1 MAAMKVLI
9 SDKIEEVCPRK
20 LREFPGIEVVEK
32 GGLPPAALIQ
42 EIKGCIGLIVRSAT
56 KVTRELIEAGAAL
69 KVIGRAGAGVDNI
82 DVKAATT
89 KGIVVMNTPGGNAN
103 AVAELT
109 IGLMFALA
117 REIPRGDATMK
128 AGKWEK
134 KSFMGTELAGKT
146 LGLVGIGFV
155 GSRVA
160 AKAKGLEMKVQV
172 YDPFVSQD
180 ESRRLGVEMVELE
193 PLLASSDYVS
203 LHLPKTPETTG
214 LINKALIAKMK
225 RGVYL
230 INCARGGIVNDAD
243 LIAAL
248 DSGQVAG
255 AAVDVYDPE
264 PPADWGLA
272 KHPRVVAMPH
282 IGAST
287 AEAQE
292 TVARMIAEQVGAYLT
307 TGKVKFAVNA

>member
-1 MAAMKVLI
+1 
-9 SDKIEEVCPRK
+9 
-20 LREFPGIEVVEK
+20 
-32 GGLPPAALIQ
+32 
-42 EIKGCIGLIVRSAT
+42 
-56 KVTRELIEAGAAL
+56 
-69 KVIGRAGAGVDNI
+69 
-82 DVKAATT
+82 
-89 KGIVVMNTPGGNAN
+89 MNTPGGNSN

-109 IGLMFALA
+109 IGLMIALA

-134 KSFMGTELAGKT
+134 KTFLGVELSGKT
-146 LGLVGIGFV
+146 LGLIGIGFV
-155 GSRVA
+155 GSKVA
-160 AKAKGLEMKVQV
+160 AKARGLDMKVLV
-172 YDPFVSQD
+172 HDPFVSPD
-180 ESRRLGVEMVELE
+180 ESHRLGVELVDLDQ
-193 PLLASSDYVS
+193 LLAASDFVS

-214 LINKALIAKMK
+214 LIGRAAMAKMK
-225 RGVYL
+225 RGVH
-230 INCARGGIVNDAD
+230 IVNCARGGIVNEAD

-255 AAVDVYDPE
+255 AALDVYDPE
-264 PPADWGLA
+264 PPADWSLA

-282 IGAST
+282 IGAAT